1 MPWICGCAG
10 SRARRYTDVSPMAGH
25 LRPHVDVTHV
35 TLSVLFL
42 AFLVVLTVWVL
53 SPFLTAL
60 LWATIV
66 SVAIWPILLR
76 LEAMLGGRR
85 YIAVAIMTAMILL
98 VGLVPV
104 TLALLTIVHSAQDI
118 ATEIQG
124 SQAIPIPAPPPWLN
138 DVPFGG
144 ERMAAAWS
152 RFATLDPQQRAA
164 TLGPYAYTA
173 LQWFAARAGGVGTML
188 LQFLLTTIV
197 SAIVLAKGEIVRDGL
212 LRFATRL
219 GGQQGYDAA
228 ILAGRTIRGVVL
240 GVVVTAVIQATIGG
254 VGLLSTG
261 VPAAALLTAIML
273 FLCLAQLG
281 PLLVLVPAVIW
292 LFWSDRT
299 VAGTIL
305 LIIAVFDGA
314 MDNVVRPVLIKR
326 GADLPLLLIFAGVIG
341 GLLAFGIIGIFIG
354 PVVLSVAYTLLTTWM
369 SAPPQGND
377 GADSS
382 TI

>member
-1 MPWICGCAG
+1 
-10 SRARRYTDVSPMAGH
+10 MAGP
-25 LRPHVDVTHV
+25 RPHVDVTDV
-35 TLSVLFL
+35 TLSVFFL
-42 AFLVVLTVWVL
+42 AFLIVATAWVL

-60 LWATIV
+60 LWATII

-85 YIAVAIMTAMILL
+85 YLAVAIMIALILL
-98 VGLVPV
+98 VVLGPV

-118 ATEIQG
+118 ATEIQD
-124 SQAIPIPAPPPWLN
+124 SQAIAIPSPPPWLK

-144 ERMAAAWS
+144 ERMAAAWA

-164 TLGPYAYTA
+164 TLGPYAYSA
-173 LQWFAARAGGVGTML
+173 LQWFAVRAGGVGTML
-188 LQFLLTTIV
+188 LQFLLTSIV
-197 SAIVLAKGEIVRDGL
+197 SAIVLARGETVRDGI

-254 VGLLSTG
+254 VGLFSAG
-261 VPAAALLTAIML
+261 VPAAALLTAVML

-281 PLLVLVPAVIW
+281 PLLVLIPAVIW
-292 LFWSDRT
+292 LFWSDKN

-314 MDNVVRPVLIKR
+314 LDNVIRPVLIKR
-326 GADLPLLLIFAGVIG
+326 GANLPLVLIFAGVIG
-341 GLLAFGIIGIFIG
+341 GLIAFGIIGIFIG
-354 PVVLSVAYTLLTTWM
+354 PVVLSVAYTLLTTWV
-369 SAPPQGND
+369 SAPPQGTAAPNPKLT
-377 GADSS
+377 ADS
-382 TI
+382 